1 MKIIFKNKDN
11 SIGIITPSDEAL
23 SFATI
28 EQIEKKECP
37 SPNEY
42 PTKWEKVVK
51 TREQEVYNELEKTTE
66 VLVIEYTEDI
76 PIEWSE
82 YHTPYWIV
90 EDSVIPENRTFR
102 SAWEIDESLGEPT
115 GFGGESN
122 EFDAELLKAYYGG
135 LNDKN

>member
-1 MKIIFKNKDN
+1 MKIIFKNEDN

-28 EQIEKKECP
+28 EQIAEKDVP
-37 SPNEY
+37 SP
-42 PTKWEKVVK
+42 K
-51 TREQEVYNELEKTTE
+51 TY
-66 VLVIEYTEDI
+66 
-76 PIEWSE
+76 PIEWTTYINEDSGE
-82 YHTPYWIV
+82 EEIDKITKYETYHTPYWIV
-90 EDSVIPENRTFR
+90 KDLVIPTDRTFR

-115 GFGGESN
+115 VFGGESN